1 MYIHVENKPSLFPLK
16 LFVEEVPK
24 QGEEKV
30 EKVQGNTRD
39 ETHSPFIV
47 CVTIFFPVAT
57 FMLLARYTKGK
68 GDYMIIF

>member
-47 CVTIFFPVAT
+47 CVTIFS
-57 FMLLARYTKGK
+57 LLLLLCFLLDTQRGK
-68 GDYMIIF
+68 VII